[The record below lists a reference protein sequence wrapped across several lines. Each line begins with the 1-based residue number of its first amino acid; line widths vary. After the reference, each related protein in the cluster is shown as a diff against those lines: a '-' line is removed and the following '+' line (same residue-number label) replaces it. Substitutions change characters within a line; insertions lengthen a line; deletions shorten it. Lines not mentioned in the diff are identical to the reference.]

1 MVIRNTIGIQD
12 NPMKINILSLGQEYI
27 LVTKLL
33 TTFQD
38 TIISLEDVYEYDT
51 TIKQTHNQKE
61 KVQTT
66 IRKSYA
72 RRNQPEQIQE
82 EIQTEQLI
90 TTST

>member
-38 TIISLEDVYEYDT
+38 TIISLEDIYEYDT

-66 IRKSYA
+66 I
-72 RRNQPEQIQE
+72 QP
-82 EIQTEQLI
+82 
-90 TTST
+90 

>member
-38 TIISLEDVYEYDT
+38 TVISLEDIYEYDT
-51 TIKQTHNQKE
+51 TIKQTHNQIE

>member
-38 TIISLEDVYEYDT
+38 TVISLEDIYEYDT

-61 KVQTT
+61 KVETT
-66 IRKSYA
+66 I
-72 RRNQPEQIQE
+72 QP
-82 EIQTEQLI
+82 
-90 TTST
+90 

>member
-12 NPMKINILSLGQEYI
+12 NPIKINILSLGQEYI

-38 TIISLEDVYEYDT
+38 TVISLEDIYEYDT

-66 IRKSYA
+66 I
-72 RRNQPEQIQE
+72 QP
-82 EIQTEQLI
+82 
-90 TTST
+90 

>member
-12 NPMKINILSLGQEYI
+12 NPMEINILSLGQEYI

-38 TIISLEDVYEYDT
+38 TVISLEDIYEYDT

-66 IRKSYA
+66 I
-72 RRNQPEQIQE
+72 QP
-82 EIQTEQLI
+82 
-90 TTST
+90 

>member
-12 NPMKINILSLGQEYI
+12 NPIKINILSLGQEYI
-27 LVTKLL
+27 LVTKPL

-38 TIISLEDVYEYDT
+38 TVVSLEDIYEYDT

-66 IRKSYA
+66 I
-72 RRNQPEQIQE
+72 QP
-82 EIQTEQLI
+82 
-90 TTST
+90 

>member
-38 TIISLEDVYEYDT
+38 TVISLEDIYEYDT

-66 IRKSYA
+66 I
-72 RRNQPEQIQE
+72 QP
-82 EIQTEQLI
+82 
-90 TTST
+90 

>member
-38 TIISLEDVYEYDT
+38 TVISLEDIYEYDT

-66 IRKSYA
+66 IR
-72 RRNQPEQIQE
+72 P
-82 EIQTEQLI
+82 
-90 TTST
+90 